1 MDAKTKAYEPNVW
14 KDGDVLSAEKLNNLE
29 NGVASAEGVAGPKGD
44 KGDTGTAGKDGAAG
58 EKGATGP
65 AGKDGEV
72 TSAQFAE
79 LVARVA
85 ALETA
90 AP

>member
-29 NGVASAEGVAGPKGD
+29 NGVAAAEGVAGPKGD
-44 KGDTGTAGKDGAAG
+44 KGDTGPAGKDGAAG
-58 EKGATGP
+58 AKGATGP

-72 TSAQFAE
+72 SAAQFAE
-79 LVARVA
+79 LTARVT